1 MNQNMEKNAS
11 ESGGILCFS
20 YSASSSSS
28 ASDNSYSFQQCSD
41 GCVIRIPGPQVLH
54 QSLSWRQSTDTSKQI
69 LGYILQRTDAD
80 QTGAMPRQL
89 PKDFFI
95 PDADYDAAI
104 RDINDNTGERA
115 RGFEVPQDNTNDAF
129 SPSFLADV
137 DKILRNSNLPASAIN
152 DIQMAVEKELGKVSS
167 NVAAMVS
174 GGR

>member
-1 MNQNMEKNAS
+1 MGTDIS
-11 ESGGILCFS
+11 LLFWS
-20 YSASSSSS
+20 
-28 ASDNSYSFQQCSD
+28 
-41 GCVIRIPGPQVLH
+41 CVNDFGPVTQLPPVN
-54 QSLSWRQSTDTSKQI
+54 KGAACYQI

-115 RGFEVPQDNTNDAF
+115 RGFEVPQDNTNDAS

>member
-41 GCVIRIPGPQVLH
+41 GCVIRIPGPQVLP
-54 QSLSWRQSTDTSKQI
+54 QSSSSRQSTDTSKQI

-89 PKDFFI
+89 PQDFFI
-95 PDADYDAAI
+95 PDADYDAA
-104 RDINDNTGERA
+104 TGGLGGDPA
-115 RGFEVPQDNTNDAF
+115 RGINAGGDESSSAAFFTSIDNILKKANASSSTINAVHAAVGKEFEKISEDV
-129 SPSFLADV
+129 ADR
-137 DKILRNSNLPASAIN
+137 IRR
-152 DIQMAVEKELGKVSS
+152 G
-167 NVAAMVS
+167 
-174 GGR
+174 